1 MIIAHSLSQERKVT
15 TMRLIDADALPIHK
29 AYCVDEAGWGTNF
42 YVVDKSDIDNAPTI
56 DAVPVVHGRWEYS
69 ENIYDESTWVC
80 SICKEPWTLIDG
92 TPQENGMKYCPN
104 CGKKMDLEE

>member
-1 MIIAHSLSQERKVT
+1 
-15 TMRLIDADALPIHK
+15 MRLIDGDALDAKIYNDIPIK
-29 AYCVDEAGWGTNF
+29 VFGTVARMANMRELVNKQPTVDA
-42 YVVDKSDIDNAPTI
+42 A
-56 DAVPVVHGRWEYS
+56 PVVHGKWEYS

-104 CGKKMDLEE
+104 CGAKMDLEDEQ

>member
-1 MIIAHSLSQERKVT
+1 MS
-15 TMRLIDADALPIHK
+15 RLIDADALDAKIYNDIPIK
-29 AYCVDEAGWGTNF
+29 VFGTVARMANMREL
-42 YVVDKSDIDNAPTI
+42 VNKQPTI
-56 DAVPVVHGRWEYS
+56 DAVPVVHGKWEYS

-104 CGKKMDLEE
+104 CGAKMDLEDEQ